1 MTSSQLETTLLY
13 LIRANGLPEPEREY
27 RFAPPRRWRAD
38 FAYPSQRLLIEVEG
52 GMWTKSRHRTGTGY
66 EQDCRKYNKC
76 VIDGWRLLR
85 FTRSMIEKGEAVEA
99 IKTILETRSDE

>member
-1 MTSSQLETTLLY
+1 MTSQLETTLLY

-38 FAYPSQRLLIEVEG
+38 FAYPDKMLLIEVEG

-66 EQDCRKYNKC
+66 ELDCRKYNQA
-76 VIDGWRLLR
+76 VLDGWRLLR
-85 FTRSMIEKGEAVEA
+85 FTAGMIENGEAIETIKEA
-99 IKTILETRSDE
+99 LK